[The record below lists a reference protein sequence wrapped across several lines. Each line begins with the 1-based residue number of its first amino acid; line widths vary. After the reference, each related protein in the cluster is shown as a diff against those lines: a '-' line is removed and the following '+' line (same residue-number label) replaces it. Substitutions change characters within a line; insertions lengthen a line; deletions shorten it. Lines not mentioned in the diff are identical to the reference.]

1 MTMFCK
7 WCGKEIADGSVLCP
21 FCGGDL
27 RAKPYEEQGQQAES
41 EQPQYDQNGQYADYW
56 QYWQQYQDPRAAM
69 PPHQMY
75 KQINRPAPAP
85 DDASSGGWAFLSFL
99 FPIVGLILFI
109 VWGNAYPCSYPRRA
123 RSCGIGA
130 LIGVIVAVVAVIVLV
145 IILALSGLLFEYY
158 YPMY

>member
-1 MTMFCK
+1 MFCK

-99 FPIVGLILFI
+99 FPIVGLILYF
-109 VWGNAYPCSYPRRA
+109 VWKKDLPHRA
-123 RSCGIGA
+123 RSCGYGA
-130 LIGVIVAVVAVIVLV
+130 AVGAFVWALV
-145 IILALSGLLFEYY
+145 GICLFMFTL
-158 YPMY
+158 PTQ